1 MANLIFSLKGEFC
14 DMDVYDDHATL
25 KGKKGINGVLRGTLG
40 NGEKDYYYCDLV
52 SVQYKKRGLLTTGFI
67 KFEMAGA
74 AAYKGWQR
82 GADNSFI
89 ISLGYVKNEDAEEAY
104 NYIMKRFREFKEEK
118 NKQHE
123 NSSISSADEL
133 KKYKELLDT
142 GIITQE
148 EFDAKKKQL
157 LGL

>member
-1 MANLIFSLKGEFC
+1 MANLVFSLKGEFS
-14 DMDVYDDHATL
+14 DMDVYDDHVTL
-25 KGKKGINGVLRGTLG
+25 KGKRGANGALRGTLG
-40 NGEKDYYYCDLV
+40 NGDKDYYYCDLA

-74 AAYKGWQR
+74 ASYRGWTR

-89 ISLGYVKNEDAEEAY
+89 ISLGYVTNEDAEEAY
-104 NYIMKRFREFKEEK
+104 NYIMKRFREFKE
-118 NKQHE
+118 NKTVQ
-123 NSSISSADEL
+123 SSNTNISSADEL
-133 KKYKELLDT
+133 KKYKDLLDQ

-148 EFDAKKKQL
+148 EFDTKKKQL